1 MSDESGDMAESKH
14 DQHDQHDQHDHAG
27 GQSCCGP
34 ARVDDDGPEFTDPAG
49 EHLSAALRT
58 SFRLLGAAMVL
69 GALAFLAVGFQF
81 IQPGEVAIRTVFG
94 KVVGVTPEGLAYN
107 WPAPIGRIEKIKIK
121 EQTVDVED
129 FWMNETRA
137 DKEENDLRKRTAP
150 PGGLRPGWD
159 GALLTGDRNLLH
171 MRLKCNYTITRKYD
185 LPWNAPELAS
195 HPVIAL
201 MRHSPNPS
209 ETVEAA
215 LKRAQAE
222 NADLVA
228 MRFLE
233 KADSARTLADV
244 VKSSKFASSVNA
256 ALYYRLNV
264 LDGERIVHSVVCA
277 AAIRAAATRTAD
289 GLQRTQRGA
298 FERDVMDMAQ
308 EKLDTIR
315 SGILVRSVKV
325 TDSTWPLATLP
336 DYDAAQSAVQQAET
350 LKSQARSLA
359 VTLLNSTAGIEA
371 ARLLV
376 GDVGA
381 TGPADPNTNLIG
393 QYNDAVSQGD
403 EQAAAGLLDRIDNV
417 LVSDVTT
424 GAARAFLSNAAAYR
438 TDTIQAVK
446 KRVTDFLQRLPA
458 YEKNPSFAMNRWWD
472 EAREEILSNPTAEK
486 HYLTESDQKIIL
498 KINRDSDII
507 RQTRRAWTQWLS
519 GQKEKNPPTMDIGK

>member
-1 MSDESGDMAESKH
+1 MAESRH
-14 DQHDQHDQHDHAG
+14 DHHDHAG
-27 GQSCCGP
+27 GQSCCGAP
-34 ARVDDDGPEFTDPAG
+34 ARDDGGPEFTDPAG

-69 GALAFLAVGFQF
+69 GVIAFLAVGFQF

-107 WPAPIGRIEKIKIK
+107 WPAPIGRIEKINIG
-121 EQTVDVED
+121 EQTVDVDD
-129 FWMNETRA
+129 FWMNETPA
-137 DKEENDLRKRTAP
+137 DKKEDDLRKRTAP

-171 MRLKCNYTITRKYD
+171 VRLKCTYGITRTYELSWD
-185 LPWNAPELAS
+185 APELAD

-201 MRHSPNPS
+201 MRGAPNPS

-215 LKRAQAE
+215 RKRAEAE
-222 NADLVA
+222 NADPVVLS
-228 MRFLE
+228 FLD
-233 KADSARTLADV
+233 KFDSARPLADV
-244 VKSSKFASSVNA
+244 VKSSKFASSIEP

-264 LDGERIVHSVVCA
+264 LDGKQTIRSVLCD

-298 FERDVMDMAQ
+298 FERDVMDVAQ
-308 EKLDTIR
+308 QQLDTLKT
-315 SGILVRSVKV
+315 GILVRSVKV

-371 ARLLV
+371 ARSLV
-376 GDVGA
+376 GDVGSA
-381 TGPADPNTNLIG
+381 APADANTNLIG
-393 QYNDAVSQGD
+393 QYNDAVSRGD
-403 EQAAAGLLDRIDNV
+403 DQAAAALLEKIDNV
-417 LVSDVTT
+417 LVSDATT
-424 GAARAFLSNAAAYR
+424 GAARAFLSSAAAYR

-498 KINRDSDII
+498 KLNRDSEII
-507 RQTRRAWTQWLS
+507 RQTRRAWTAWLS
-519 GQKEKNPPTMDIGK
+519 GQSGSNPPPPTVDMGK

>member
-1 MSDESGDMAESKH
+1 MAESG
-14 DQHDQHDQHDHAG
+14 HDHNDHAA
-27 GQSCCGP
+27 GQSCCGSV
-34 ARVDDDGPEFTDPAG
+34 ARDDGGPEFTDPAG

-69 GALAFLAVGFQF
+69 GVVAFLAVGFQF

-94 KVVGVTPEGLAYN
+94 RVVGVTPEGLAYN
-107 WPAPIGRIEKIKIK
+107 WPAPIGRIEKISIK
-121 EQTVDVED
+121 EQTISVDD
-129 FWMNETRA
+129 FWMNETPDEKA
-137 DKEENDLRKRTAP
+137 KDLRDRTAP

-171 MRLKCNYTITRKYD
+171 MRLKCNYAITRTYD
-185 LPWNAPELAS
+185 LPWNDPELAR
-195 HPVIAL
+195 HPVIVL
-201 MRHSPNPS
+201 MRGSPSPS

-215 LKRAQAE
+215 RKRAHAE
-222 NADLVA
+222 NADPVVQ
-228 MRFLE
+228 RFLD
-233 KADSARTLADV
+233 KADPARCLADV
-244 VKSSKFASSVNA
+244 VKSSMFASSVNP
-256 ALYYRLNV
+256 ALYYRVNV
-264 LDGERIVHSVVCA
+264 LDGKRTVHSVLCA

-298 FERDVMDMAQ
+298 FERDVMDVAQ
-308 EKLDTIR
+308 QQLDTLK

-359 VTLLNSTAGIEA
+359 VTLLNSTAGIDA
-371 ARLLV
+371 ARILV
-376 GDVGA
+376 GDSSSGA
-381 TGPADPNTNLIG
+381 QADANTNLIG
-393 QYNDAVSQGD
+393 QYNDAVSRD
-403 EQAAAGLLDRIDNV
+403 DDQAAAALLEKIDNV
-417 LVSDVTT
+417 LVSDATT
-424 GAARAFLSNAAAYR
+424 GAARAFLSSAAAYR

-486 HYLTESDQKIIL
+486 HYITESDQKIIL
-498 KINRDSDII
+498 RLNRDSEII
-507 RQTRRAWTQWLS
+507 RQARRAWTAWLS
-519 GQKEKNPPTMDIGK
+519 GQKDKSPPPPTVDMGK